1 MSQATDPD
9 NSEMD
14 DVTVT
19 FSDVLA
25 AIHQTAEI
33 SSSVLGGDDEVS
45 ITVKGYDRERSDG
58 DIDAALELIYAAP
71 GFDNRVDAH
80 EVEDALGDGL
90 IATIETDERTII
102 ATNTN
107 FDASEAPSCDN
118 PPVTAS
124 DLIPDNGVLVEMID
138 HPTGGPLVRT
148 PEGSNAQ
155 LDDYGFLVTEEESS
169 Q

>member
-1 MSQATDPD
+1 MSQATDAD
-9 NSEMD
+9 DSEMA

-19 FSDVLA
+19 FSDVLT
-25 AIHQTAEI
+25 AIHKTAEI
-33 SSSVLGGDDEVS
+33 GSPVLDGDEEVS

-71 GFDNRVDAH
+71 GFDNRVDPY
-80 EVEDALGDGL
+80 EVEDALGNGL

-107 FDASEAPSCDN
+107 FDASEAPSREN
-118 PPVTAS
+118 PPVTAG
-124 DLIPDNGVLVEMID
+124 DLVPDNGVLVEMVD

-148 PEGSNAQ
+148 PEGTDAQ
-155 LDDYGFLVTEEESS
+155 LDDYGFLIVE
-169 Q
+169 